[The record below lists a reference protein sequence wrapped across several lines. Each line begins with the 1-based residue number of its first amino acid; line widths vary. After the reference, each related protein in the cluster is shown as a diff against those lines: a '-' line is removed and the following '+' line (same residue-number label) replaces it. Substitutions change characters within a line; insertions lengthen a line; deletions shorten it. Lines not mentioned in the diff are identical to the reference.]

1 MKGKEFSVGTRVWSH
16 EYGLHGTIIKIISL
30 LGLVDGRKRRSRQE
44 YLIIVQFNN
53 TLDSSVYTLNE
64 ASRNLDVIPELRVI
78 SRTDI
83 VPTSFGERGR
93 SHLRRI
99 K

>member
-1 MKGKEFSVGTRVWSH
+1 MKGKEFPVGTRVRSN
-16 EYGLHGTIIKIISL
+16 EYGLYGTVIKIISL
-30 LGLVDGRKRRSRQE
+30 LGLVDGRNRRSRQE

-64 ASRNLDVIPELRVI
+64 ASRNLDVIPDLIVI
-78 SRTDI
+78 SRNDI
-83 VPTSFGERGR
+83 VPTSLGRGR